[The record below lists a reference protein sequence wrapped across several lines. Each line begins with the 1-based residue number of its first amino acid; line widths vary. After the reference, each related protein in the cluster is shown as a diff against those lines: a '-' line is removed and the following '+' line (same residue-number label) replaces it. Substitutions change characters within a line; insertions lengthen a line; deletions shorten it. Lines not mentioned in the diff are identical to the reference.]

1 MNKGINLVNEYSL
14 NNNSPIYS
22 LCVINDAPVI
32 CVGCL
37 SEIIVIQ
44 QDKHKRKINN
54 KGVNIDVSQLC
65 GNLILVSNNFCSR
78 IFEINDDSISIYAEL
93 ERNSSSSIIPL
104 SHNRIAVYSKN
115 NYNSI
120 VNIYNSNTFELI
132 VGLCYAKGKYT
143 NINEDYCLIQLHNK
157 EILVCVPFNNNT
169 LQVWDLQTY
178 QLITVFNDIYC
189 CSSRSVTEIYNKTL
203 LAIGNIG
210 CITIINTLTWTVE
223 QTITHNSIQYAY
235 IYSVI
240 SSEHFLFSG
249 DNSGSIHCF
258 NVNTWELIELYNY
271 IHNGSIN
278 CLAITKDNKHLLSG
292 SSDGVIKVWSI

>member
-22 LCVINDAPVI
+22 LCVINDVPVI

-37 SEIIVIQ
+37 SEIVVIQ

-54 KGVNIDVSQLC
+54 KGVNIHVSQLY

-104 SHNRIAVYSKN
+104 SHNKIAVYSKN

-143 NINEDYCLIQLHNK
+143 NTNEDYCLIQLHTN
-157 EILVCVPFNNNT
+157 ISL
-169 LQVWDLQTY
+169 L
-178 QLITVFNDIYC
+178 
-189 CSSRSVTEIYNKTL
+189 CS
-203 LAIGNIG
+203 
-210 CITIINTLTWTVE
+210 CIK
-223 QTITHNSIQYAY
+223 Q
-235 IYSVI
+235 
-240 SSEHFLFSG
+240 
-249 DNSGSIHCF
+249 
-258 NVNTWELIELYNY
+258 
-271 IHNGSIN
+271 
-278 CLAITKDNKHLLSG
+278 
-292 SSDGVIKVWSI
+292 